1 MREIAQVMGYTVGAM
16 HRIEGV
22 GGMYSCGDMHGLCL
36 YGSGVVCIC
45 PGQITGIC
53 AYRSGFRD
61 ERAET
66 TKHVC
71 CPSSEIP
78 SSLQTESFY
87 ILDSG
92 LPTKPSLIYLNY
104 RLTGTEGTA
113 ESI

>member
-1 MREIAQVMGYTVGAM
+1 MVVGICMDCVYMGLGSCVFVLGKSLGFVPITRGLEMREQKPQNE
-16 HRIEGV
+16 H
-22 GGMYSCGDMHGLCL
+22 
-36 YGSGVVCIC
+36 
-45 PGQITGIC
+45 TG
-53 AYRSGFRD
+53 
-61 ERAET
+61 
-66 TKHVC
+66 HVC

>member
-1 MREIAQVMGYTVGAM
+1 MF
-16 HRIEGV
+16 
-22 GGMYSCGDMHGLCL
+22 SCGDMRELCL

-45 PGQITGIC
+45 PGQITG
-53 AYRSGFRD
+53 GFVLITRGL
-61 ERAET
+61 EMREQKPQNEHT
-66 TKHVC
+66 GHVC
-71 CPSSEIP
+71 CPSNEIP

>member
-1 MREIAQVMGYTVGAM
+1 MGICVDCVYMGLGSCVFVLGKSLGFVPITQGLEMREQKPQNEHTG
-16 HRIEGV
+16 
-22 GGMYSCGDMHGLCL
+22 HG
-36 YGSGVVCIC
+36 
-45 PGQITGIC
+45 
-53 AYRSGFRD
+53 
-61 ERAET
+61 
-66 TKHVC
+66 C